1 MPSFL
6 SGLLRPGGFWGDES
20 LKVVMMGNCSPYPFA
35 DELGIARSTIRRIT
49 SWNEVLAEALANLKG
64 VEVHVITLYKGGRT
78 AHVSRGNLHVWYL
91 YVPKLMN
98 GATLYGAAASKARR
112 LVKTINPDVVH
123 GIGTEHIWP
132 TVALSTKLPTVIT
145 IHGLVNEIVKRT
157 GVPLSS
163 RLRYFALLE
172 RRVLRRASTIIAVSP
187 YVEQVVERYGT
198 VRSFRVENPV
208 AKECFQTQAS
218 PSSSARLLFVGNT
231 RKGKGLATLVESM
244 ALLKRAG
251 KLGGWSLSVVGPVME
266 GAYLHRVR
274 RIIHEGGLTNR
285 VSFKGFL
292 LPEQLRV
299 EYASSA
305 FLVLPSLQET
315 APMCV
320 AEALTCGLPVIATD
334 VGGTRYLVADGENGY
349 LTPPDSA
356 ESLASEMEQLMK
368 HPELRARCGQEGKRV
383 ALGRWRPDVIA
394 QQTLN
399 VYREVVAKQ

>member
-1 MPSFL
+1 
-6 SGLLRPGGFWGDES
+6 
-20 LKVVMMGNCSPYPFA
+20 MMGNYSSYPFA
-35 DELGIARSTIRRIT
+35 DELGIRRSSIRRVT
-49 SWNEVLAEALANLKG
+49 RWNEVLAEALANLKG

-78 AHVSRGNLHVWYL
+78 AHVSRGNLHAWYL
-91 YVPKLMN
+91 YVPKLLN

-112 LVKTINPDVVH
+112 LIKRIHPDIVH

-145 IHGLVNEIVKRT
+145 VHGLVNEIVKRT

-172 RRVLRRASTIIAVSP
+172 RRVLHRASTIIAVSP
-187 YVEQVVERYGT
+187 YVEQVVERYAP

-208 AKECFQTQAS
+208 AKECFQIQAS
-218 PSSSARLLFVGNT
+218 PSASSKILFVGNT
-231 RKGKGLATLVESM
+231 GKGKGLATLVQAM
-244 ALLKRAG
+244 ALLRKSG
-251 KLGGWSLSVVGPVME
+251 KLAGWSLSVVGPVME
-266 GAYLHRVR
+266 GTYLDRAR
-274 RIIHEGGLTNR
+274 RIIHEAGLDDW

-320 AEALTCGLPVIATD
+320 AEALACGLPVIATD
-334 VGGTRYLVADGENGY
+334 VGGTRYLVADGQNGY
-349 LTPPDSA
+349 LTPPDDA
-356 ESLASEMEQLMK
+356 ELLAAKMEKLMK
-368 HPELRARCGQEGKRV
+368 EPELRARFGQEAKR
-383 ALGRWRPDVIA
+383 AAPGRWQPDIIA
-394 QQTLN
+394 SQTMN
-399 VYREVVAKQ
+399 VYQQVVARQ